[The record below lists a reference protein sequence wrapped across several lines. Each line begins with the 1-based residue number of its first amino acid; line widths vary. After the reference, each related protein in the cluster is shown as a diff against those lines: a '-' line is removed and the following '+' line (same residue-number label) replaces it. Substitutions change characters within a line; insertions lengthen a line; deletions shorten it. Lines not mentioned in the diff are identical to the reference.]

1 MSLKEKRNSISK
13 SLLMR
18 IKENVLLSLYISF
31 IGLGIGF
38 RVREE
43 VMEVFRKFYVLLGG
57 KSSRSLSMWIKRNI
71 VIYIF
76 FIFW

>member
-1 MSLKEKRNSISK
+1 
-13 SLLMR
+13 MR

-57 KSSRSLSMWIKRNI
+57 KKLEI
-71 VIYIF
+71 VVDVD
-76 FIFW
+76 